1 MSTSRNL
8 LVNVAFSAALAFS
21 LLVCAFEPLAVKLS
35 FSGSW
40 LFLWPLAFW
49 AVRCLAFFI
58 FPFIAALLA
67 YLAIARRAGN
77 RAPRVLALSNIVGCV
92 LIAGAV
98 LIVEH
103 WNQAWGMAW
112 AKSHPEAFPP
122 GWTNS
127 GAGTLPRQVGSVP
140 VLTDIDGRSVDLNSR
155 IRDARLT
162 AIIFW
167 ASYDVSWSPNLEIAE
182 VGLRDF
188 GGQGLQVFAIDEQE
202 APETVRSYVRSHN
215 FKVPVL
221 LDPDR
226 AAFRSFGLLGGV
238 EQILLVSP
246 NANIVASLGNGF
258 TGEQRA
264 WFTNA
269 VSSLL
274 SSNSQA
280 LK

>member
-1 MSTSRNL
+1 MNASRNL

-58 FPFIAALLA
+58 FPIIGAVLA
-67 YLAIARRAGN
+67 YLAIARRPGN
-77 RAPRVLALSNIVGCV
+77 RAPKVLALSNIVGCV

-98 LIVEH
+98 LMVEH
-103 WNQAWGMAW
+103 WNRAWGMTW
-112 AKSHPEAFPP
+112 AKAHPEAFPP

-127 GAGTLPRQVGSVP
+127 GAGTLPRQVGSIP
-140 VLTDIDGRSVDLNSR
+140 TLADIDGRSVDLNAR

-182 VGLRDF
+182 FGLRDLS
-188 GGQGLQVFAIDEQE
+188 GQGLQVFAINEQE
-202 APETVRSYVRSHN
+202 APDTVRSYVRARN
-215 FKVPVL
+215 LKIPVL
-221 LDPDR
+221 LDPDG
-226 AAFRSFGLLGGV
+226 AAPRSFGLLGGV
-238 EQILLVSP
+238 EQILLVNS
-246 NANIVASLGNGF
+246 NANIVAKLGNGF
-258 TGEQRA
+258 TGDQRA
-264 WFTNA
+264 WFTNT

-274 SSNSQA
+274 GGNSQA
-280 LK
+280 PK